1 MFKYNNKLLFDELG
15 FLYNNS
21 LITYESNILYDEID
35 FLYGGFIEPTEEK
48 VSNFV
53 PTFTGPPRD
62 SHGPSRASVL
72 MWNKRNQQEEE
83 LLSLLGYL

>member
-1 MFKYNNKLLFDELG
+1 MQLYDSNILFNELN
-15 FLYNNS
+15 FLYNS
-21 LITYESNILYDEID
+21 FEEEIQQD
-35 FLYGGFIEPTEEK
+35 

-62 SHGPSRASVL
+62 SHGPSKASL
-72 MWNKRNQQEEE
+72 LLWDKRNKQEEE